1 MVFFYIVVTIVN
13 GIVVVTAS
21 TDDDGIVDIGAGAVS
36 NIVSMHTVRMYS
48 LTICIHT
55 KTMPFSVVRIAN

>member
-21 TDDDGIVDIGAGAVS
+21 TDDGIVDIGAGAVS